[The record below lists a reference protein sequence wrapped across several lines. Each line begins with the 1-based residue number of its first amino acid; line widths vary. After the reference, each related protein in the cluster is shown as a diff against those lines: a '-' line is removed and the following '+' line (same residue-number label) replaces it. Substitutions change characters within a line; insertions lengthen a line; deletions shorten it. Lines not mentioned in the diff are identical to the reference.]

1 MMKHSCRIER
11 EPVAY
16 PDIEMMMERNID
28 DLTTMFF
35 VALFGVVFEERD
47 LRPLRIYALS
57 CMYPNK

>member
-11 EPVAY
+11 EHVAS
-16 PDIEMMMERNID
+16 DIEMMMERDID

-35 VALFGVVFEERD
+35 VRWLACMMMFE
-47 LRPLRIYALS
+47 PLRIYALS